1 MSSYKNHEPDS
12 YKRSTKGCQ
21 ARRRAE
27 LQHKTS
33 LTDISSNILEASY
46 KAQLDLAVK
55 GVLFESLYPLSP
67 EEIVD
72 RMTWW
77 MPDNNF
83 SKMNQVFASLQR
95 LITHKFV
102 SATRVIDQ
110 EKEVTKYLLNLP
122 YEYLQKERA
131 DRVRITT
138 QMN

>member
-1 MSSYKNHEPDS
+1 MSQFQ
-12 YKRSTKGCQ
+12 YKRSTKGYQ

-27 LQHKTS
+27 LQHTTS
-33 LTDISSNILEASY
+33 LTDTSSNILEASY
-46 KAQLDLAVK
+46 KAQLDLAIK

-72 RMTWW
+72 RMTWL
-77 MPDNNF
+77 MPDDNF
-83 SKMNQVFASLQR
+83 SKINPVFASLHR
-95 LITHKFV
+95 LITNKLV
-102 SATRVIDQ
+102 AAIRVIEQ

-131 DRVRITT
+131 ARVRITT